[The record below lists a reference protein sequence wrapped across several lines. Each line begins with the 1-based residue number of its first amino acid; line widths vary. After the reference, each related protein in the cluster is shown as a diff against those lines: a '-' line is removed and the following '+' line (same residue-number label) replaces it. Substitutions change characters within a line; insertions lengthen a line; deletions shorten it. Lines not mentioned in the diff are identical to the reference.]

1 VARAVGADSIS
12 ENVRGLLTGA
22 ERLARTEVE
31 LALAKG
37 RDSVGESV
45 RHMGTLIVAGVFA
58 IGGMAFLLMAIYNGL
73 TLRVD
78 PWLAALLTA
87 TIAFAGA
94 GILLQVARPK
104 TDEADET
111 RSLAKRRDGVATV
124 I

>member
-1 VARAVGADSIS
+1 MARALGADSIG
-12 ENVRGLLTGA
+12 ENVRGLLSGA

-37 RDSVGESV
+37 RDNFGETA
-45 RHMGTLIVAGVFA
+45 RGMGMLVVAAVCA

-73 TLRVD
+73 ALRLD
-78 PWLAALLTA
+78 SWLAALLTA

-104 TDEADET
+104 TDEADEP
-111 RSLAKRRDGVATV
+111 RSLAERRDNVATV
-124 I
+124 T

>member
-37 RDSVGESV
+37 RDSVGQSA
-45 RHMGTLIVAGVFA
+45 RHMGTLVFAAVFA

-73 TLRVD
+73 ALRVD
-78 PWLAALLTA
+78 SWIAALLTA
-87 TIAFAGA
+87 TIAFVGA

-104 TDEADET
+104 TDEAEDP
-111 RSLAKRRDGVATV
+111 RSLAERRDGVATV
-124 I
+124 T